1 MKQKMIRHPYSTFS
15 SFLKEHN
22 NILKES
28 LIALLICACGD
39 LVAGIVL
46 GRMDIFLETFPGLL
60 VIIPGAIGMR
70 GNIFGSFASRL
81 STALH
86 IGIIDPKF
94 NRSEELI
101 NNIFSSFVLTLF
113 LSLFLAIIAKVICVI
128 FGFPSMDI
136 VDFILISLIAGVISI
151 VIMLPVTMF
160 ISFRSFERG
169 WDPDNVTTPL
179 VAAVGDLFTLPA
191 IVVAL
196 FIISALKSVVYLE
209 LIVFIIV
216 IPLVLFSFV
225 YCYNYSEENKVIIK
239 QSTPVLLVCSVLGVS
254 AGGILNSSLETL
266 LTNPTLLTLVPLFSG
281 ESGGLVSILSARLS
295 SGIHSGL
302 IEPLKRP
309 EGESVHNF
317 AIILLLALIMYP
329 FIGILA
335 ESSSVFLNIVVIGFD
350 KIILISSIAG
360 FILIPIML
368 ILVYYISIVSYDN
381 GYDPDNILIP
391 ISTSITDA
399 ISSLILISV
408 SLIITAV
415 IFI

>member
-1 MKQKMIRHPYSTFS
+1 MKQRKIRSPYSTFS

-22 NILKES
+22 DILKES
-28 LIALLICACGD
+28 FIALLICACGD
-39 LVAGIVL
+39 LIAGVVL
-46 GRMDIFLETFPGLL
+46 GKMNIFLETFPGLL
-60 VIIPGAIGMR
+60 VLIPGAIGMR

-113 LSLFLAIIAKVICVI
+113 LSLFLAIIAKIVCFI
-128 FGFPSMDI
+128 FGFSSMDI
-136 VDFILISLIAGVISI
+136 VDFILISLIAGVISV
-151 VIMLPVTMF
+151 VIMLPITMF
-160 ISFRSFERG
+160 ISFRSFKHG

-191 IVVAL
+191 IVVSI
-196 FIISALKSVVYLE
+196 FIISALKSIVYLE
-209 LIVFIIV
+209 QIVFVII
-216 IPLVLFSFV
+216 IPMVLLSFV
-225 YCYNYSEENKVIIK
+225 YCYNYSDENKIIIK
-239 QSTPVLLVCSVLGVS
+239 QSTPVLIICSVLGVS

-266 LTNPTLLTLVPLFSG
+266 LKNPSLLTLVPLFSG

-302 IEPLKRP
+302 IEPLKKP
-309 EGESVHNF
+309 EGESIHNF
-317 AIILLLALIMYP
+317 IIILLLAIVMYP

-335 ESSSVFLNIVVIGFD
+335 ESSSVLLNVIGIGFD

-368 ILVYYISIVSYDN
+368 ILVYYISIISYNN

-391 ISTSITDA
+391 ISTSVTDS

-408 SLIITAV
+408 SLIITGV
-415 IFI
+415 ILL

>member
-1 MKQKMIRHPYSTFS
+1 M
-15 SFLKEHN
+15 
-22 NILKES
+22 
-28 LIALLICACGD
+28 
-39 LVAGIVL
+39 
-46 GRMDIFLETFPGLL
+46 
-60 VIIPGAIGMR
+60 
-70 GNIFGSFASRL
+70 
-81 STALH
+81 
-86 IGIIDPKF
+86 
-94 NRSEELI
+94 
-101 NNIFSSFVLTLF
+101 
-113 LSLFLAIIAKVICVI
+113 
-128 FGFPSMDI
+128 
-136 VDFILISLIAGVISI
+136 
-151 VIMLPVTMF
+151 
-160 ISFRSFERG
+160 
-169 WDPDNVTTPL
+169 
-179 VAAVGDLFTLPA
+179 
-191 IVVAL
+191 
-196 FIISALKSVVYLE
+196 
-209 LIVFIIV
+209 
-216 IPLVLFSFV
+216 
-225 YCYNYSEENKVIIK
+225 IIK

-302 IEPLKRP
+302 LEPLKRP

-317 AIILLLALIMYP
+317 AIILLLALVMYP

-335 ESSSVFLNIVVIGFD
+335 ESSSVFLNVVGIGFD

-360 FILIPIML
+360 FILILIML

>member
-1 MKQKMIRHPYSTFS
+1 MKQRKIRSPYSTFS

-22 NILKES
+22 DILKES
-28 LIALLICACGD
+28 FIALLICACGD
-39 LVAGIVL
+39 LIAGVVL
-46 GRMDIFLETFPGLL
+46 GKMNIFLETFSGLL
-60 VIIPGAIGMR
+60 VLIPGAIGMR

-113 LSLFLAIIAKVICVI
+113 LSLFLAIIAKIVCFI
-128 FGFPSMDI
+128 FGFSSMDI
-136 VDFILISLIAGVISI
+136 VDFILISLIAGVISV
-151 VIMLPVTMF
+151 VIMLPITMF
-160 ISFRSFERG
+160 ISFRSFKHG

-191 IVVAL
+191 IVVSI
-196 FIISALKSVVYLE
+196 FIISALKSIVYLE
-209 LIVFIIV
+209 QIVFVII
-216 IPLVLFSFV
+216 IPMVLLSFV
-225 YCYNYSEENKVIIK
+225 YCYNYSDENKIIIK
-239 QSTPVLLVCSVLGVS
+239 QSTPVLIICSVLGVS

-266 LTNPTLLTLVPLFSG
+266 LKNPSLLTLVPLFSG

-302 IEPLKRP
+302 IEPLKKP
-309 EGESVHNF
+309 EGESIHNF
-317 AIILLLALIMYP
+317 IIILLLAIVMYP

-335 ESSSVFLNIVVIGFD
+335 ESSSVLLNVIGIGFD

-368 ILVYYISIVSYDN
+368 ILVYYISIISYNN

-391 ISTSITDA
+391 ISTSVTDS

-408 SLIITAV
+408 SLIITGV
-415 IFI
+415 ILL

>member
-1 MKQKMIRHPYSTFS
+1 MYD
-15 SFLKEHN
+15 
-22 NILKES
+22 
-28 LIALLICACGD
+28 CD
-39 LVAGIVL
+39 
-46 GRMDIFLETFPGLL
+46 
-60 VIIPGAIGMR
+60 
-70 GNIFGSFASRL
+70 
-81 STALH
+81 
-86 IGIIDPKF
+86 
-94 NRSEELI
+94 
-101 NNIFSSFVLTLF
+101 
-113 LSLFLAIIAKVICVI
+113 
-128 FGFPSMDI
+128 
-136 VDFILISLIAGVISI
+136 
-151 VIMLPVTMF
+151 
-160 ISFRSFERG
+160 
-169 WDPDNVTTPL
+169 
-179 VAAVGDLFTLPA
+179 
-191 IVVAL
+191 
-196 FIISALKSVVYLE
+196 
-209 LIVFIIV
+209 
-216 IPLVLFSFV
+216 
-225 YCYNYSEENKVIIK
+225 NYSEENKVIIK

-335 ESSSVFLNIVVIGFD
+335 ESSSVFLNIVGIGFD

>member
-101 NNIFSSFVLTLF
+101 NNTLF

-239 QSTPVLLVCSVLGVS
+239 QSTPVLLACSVLGVS

-335 ESSSVFLNIVVIGFD
+335 ESSSVFLNIVGIGFD

>member
-1 MKQKMIRHPYSTFS
+1 MKQRKIRSPYSTFS

-22 NILKES
+22 DILKES
-28 LIALLICACGD
+28 FIALLICACGD
-39 LVAGIVL
+39 LIAGVVL
-46 GRMDIFLETFPGLL
+46 GKMNIFLETFPGLL
-60 VIIPGAIGMR
+60 VLIPGAIGMR

-113 LSLFLAIIAKVICVI
+113 LSLFLAIIAKIVCFI
-128 FGFPSMDI
+128 FGFSSMDI
-136 VDFILISLIAGVISI
+136 VDFILISLIAGVISV
-151 VIMLPVTMF
+151 VIMLPITMF
-160 ISFRSFERG
+160 ISFRSFKHG

-191 IVVAL
+191 IVVSI
-196 FIISALKSVVYLE
+196 FIISALKSIVYLE
-209 LIVFIIV
+209 QIVFVII
-216 IPLVLFSFV
+216 IPMVLLSFV
-225 YCYNYSEENKVIIK
+225 YCYNYSDENKIIIK
-239 QSTPVLLVCSVLGVS
+239 QSTPVLIICSVLGVS

-266 LTNPTLLTLVPLFSG
+266 LKNPSLLTLVPLFSG

-302 IEPLKRP
+302 IEPLKKP
-309 EGESVHNF
+309 EGESIHNF
-317 AIILLLALIMYP
+317 IIILLLAIVMYP

-335 ESSSVFLNIVVIGFD
+335 ESSSVLLNVIGIGFD

-368 ILVYYISIVSYDN
+368 ILVYYISIISYN
-381 GYDPDNILIP
+381 KGYDPDNILIP
-391 ISTSITDA
+391 ISTSVTDS

-408 SLIITAV
+408 SLIITGV
-415 IFI
+415 ILL

>member
-266 LTNPTLLTLVPLFSG
+266 L
-281 ESGGLVSILSARLS
+281 
-295 SGIHSGL
+295 

-335 ESSSVFLNIVVIGFD
+335 ESSSVFLNIVGIGFD